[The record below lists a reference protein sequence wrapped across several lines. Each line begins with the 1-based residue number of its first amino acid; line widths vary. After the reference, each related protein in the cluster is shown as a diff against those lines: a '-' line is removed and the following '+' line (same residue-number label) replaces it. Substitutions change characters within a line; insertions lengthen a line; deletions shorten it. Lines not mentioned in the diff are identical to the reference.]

1 MRIDDDSNFKG
12 KIDFDLFDVLKN
24 NPIATAYTDNNYSYR
39 IRDCRIGLFE
49 FYKNYLKKYNYI
61 PKNPQLKR
69 AVEQNDESIMHNL
82 HWTAG
87 NCNLYNILEF
97 RKKPWDEY
105 LSLLNQYGGHYK
117 HRWGDLETIGLFCWT
132 HFNKNPHNF
141 DLKNKGLY
149 DNKFPSSLSSYAPGN
164 NNLNE
169 HNFII
174 RLFNALKYFVKNIFL
189 KIHIAKL
196 N

>member
-1 MRIDDDSNFKG
+1 MTLYFDSNNCYYLLLYSFWAFILCICA
-12 KIDFDLFDVLKN
+12 KIKQIDIEIENTLVTL
-24 NPIATAYTDNNYSYR
+24 
-39 IRDCRIGLFE
+39 
-49 FYKNYLKKYNYI
+49 
-61 PKNPQLKR
+61 PQEKWSTK
-69 AVEQNDESIMHNL
+69 QNDESIMHNL

-169 HNFII
+169 HNFFII
-174 RLFNALKYFVKNIFL
+174 RLFNALKYFVKKIFF
-189 KIHIAKL
+189 
-196 N
+196 